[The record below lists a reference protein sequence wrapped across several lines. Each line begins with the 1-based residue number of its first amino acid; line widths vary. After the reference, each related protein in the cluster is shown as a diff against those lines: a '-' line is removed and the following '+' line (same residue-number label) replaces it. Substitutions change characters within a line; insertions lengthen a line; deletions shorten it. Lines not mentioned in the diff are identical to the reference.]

1 MLKRNKNNKA
11 SGNSLHKK
19 AKKYIPGGNS
29 LLSKRREMF
38 APNQWPAYFESAKGI
53 TVKDISGNLFRDF
66 SHFAVGTNSL
76 GYGNSKVDKAVK
88 NCIQKGNMSTLNPP
102 EEVFLAEKL
111 VKMHPW
117 SSMARFARTGG
128 EANTIAV
135 RIARAFTKKSKIA
148 FCGYHGWHDWYLSA
162 NIRNKKNLDLQLLSG
177 LSTNGVPKEL
187 ESTSIPF
194 FEGELNKLE
203 DILKQKDVAAIKMEV
218 MRSKKPSKQYL
229 EDVKFLSKKYKSLL
243 IFDECTSGFRETFGG
258 LHLKYDV
265 NPDLMI
271 LGKALGNGYAI
282 TSVLGKEEIM
292 EKSQSTFISST
303 FFTER
308 IGFVAALATLDEME
322 RVKSWEKISST
333 GSFFKAGISKLFTS
347 YGLKLELSGMD
358 ALVSYNVNHKESR
371 EIKTFI
377 TQEMLKNNFLCGNL
391 FYPSTS
397 HTKKDI
403 KDFFNSLDKVLRKL
417 KLILDKNEKVKDHLK
432 GPVSHNSFERL
443 N

>member
-1 MLKRNKNNKA
+1 
-11 SGNSLHKK
+11 
-19 AKKYIPGGNS
+19 
-29 LLSKRREMF
+29 
-38 APNQWPAYFESAKGI
+38 
-53 TVKDISGNLFRDF
+53 
-66 SHFAVGTNSL
+66 
-76 GYGNSKVDKAVK
+76 
-88 NCIQKGNMSTLNPP
+88 
-102 EEVFLAEKL
+102 
-111 VKMHPW
+111 
-117 SSMARFARTGG
+117 
-128 EANTIAV
+128 
-135 RIARAFTKKSKIA
+135 
-148 FCGYHGWHDWYLSA
+148 
-162 NIRNKKNLDLQLLSG
+162 
-177 LSTNGVPKEL
+177 
-187 ESTSIPF
+187 
-194 FEGELNKLE
+194 
-203 DILKQKDVAAIKMEV
+203 
-218 MRSKKPSKQYL
+218 
-229 EDVKFLSKKYKSLL
+229 
-243 IFDECTSGFRETFGG
+243 
-258 LHLKYDV
+258 
-265 NPDLMI
+265 MI

-322 RVKSWEKISST
+322 RVKSWEKISSI

-403 KDFFNSLDKVLRKL
+403 KDFFNSLDKV
-417 KLILDKNEKVKDHLK
+417 
-432 GPVSHNSFERL
+432 SHNSFERL